1 MRKDRKNKNKRV
13 PFYRDVLNNPFSY
26 VLLVPAVLYT
36 VIFGYASYPYIVLAF
51 QKFFYRNALWEN
63 EFVGLKNFE
72 FFFKSNY
79 ASMVIFNTLK
89 LNILFLIVGVIV
101 SVTLALIINEIRSKM
116 FVKITQSTLIF
127 PHFISWV
134 VVSYVLYSLLSTK
147 YGVVNNMLRSMGME
161 PVSWYTNPKPW
172 PWILVIVKTWKGA
185 GMSTI
190 VYLAA
195 IVGMDS
201 SIFEAATIDGANRW
215 QKVWYITLPLLKPT
229 IIILLLLSIG
239 NIMYGDFGMIY
250 ALIGDNGTLFE
261 TTEVIDT
268 YVFRILRLIGDPSQ
282 AMAISLF
289 QSLVGFSFVMFTN
302 WLTRRIYPEGALF

>member
-1 MRKDRKNKNKRV
+1 MKRDRNKKNKKIS
-13 PFYRDVLNNPFSY
+13 FIKDIFNNPFSY
-26 VLLVPAVLYT
+26 VLLLPAVSYT
-36 VIFGYASYPYIVLAF
+36 VIFGYASYPYVVLAF

-63 EFVGLKNFE
+63 EFVGFKNFE
-72 FFFKSNY
+72 FFFRSNY
-79 ASMVIFNTLK
+79 ASLVIFNTLK
-89 LNILFLIVGVIV
+89 LNILFLIVGIFV
-101 SVTLALIINEIRSKM
+101 SVTLAIVINELRSKW
-116 FVKITQSTLIF
+116 FVKISQSTLIF

-147 YGVVNNMLRSMGME
+147 YGVVNNILRGFGME
-161 PVSWYTNPKPW
+161 PVSWYTTAKPW
-172 PWILVIVKTWKGA
+172 TWILVIIKTWKGA

-195 IVGMDS
+195 IVGMDN

-215 QKVWYITLPLLKPT
+215 QKIRYITLPLLKPT

-250 ALIGDNGTLFE
+250 ALIGDNGTLFK

-289 QSLVGFSFVMFTN
+289 QSLVGFTFVMFTN
-302 WLTRRIYPEGALF
+302 WLTKRIYPDGALF